1 MNYVLVMVLRS
12 GDFGDKGFLLLSANR
27 IPVVFSSWGE
37 KP

>member
-1 MNYVLVMVLRS
+1 MNYVLLIVLHS

-27 IPVVFSSWGE
+27 IPVVFSSWEE